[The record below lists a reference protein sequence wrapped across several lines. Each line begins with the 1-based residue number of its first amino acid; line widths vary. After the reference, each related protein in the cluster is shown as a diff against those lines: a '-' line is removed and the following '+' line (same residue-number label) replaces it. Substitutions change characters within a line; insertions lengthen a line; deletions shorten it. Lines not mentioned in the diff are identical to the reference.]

1 MSEKVEEGG
10 ILFLTV
16 KEILILLGGEKLSF
30 YT

>member
-10 ILFLTV
+10 ILFNS
-16 KEILILLGGEKLSF
+16 KEILILLGGEELSF